1 MPLTSPSP
9 DLLLHP
15 HEADDG
21 REISL
26 GRCWLAI
33 FRSIPTSG
41 MGAIGSVMGTNPR
54 HIGTALFHSFA
65 QSRAPAP
72 PDLTQQI
79 HSLPGSKRPT
89 WAEAAPAAMM
99 MAGVVDALWS
109 FDRFFDEVMQ

>member
-15 HEADDG
+15 HEADGG
-21 REISL
+21 REVSL

-54 HIGTALFHSFA
+54 HIGTALFHSFE

-89 WAEAAPAAMM
+89 WAEASLAAM
-99 MAGVVDALWS
+99 MAGVVDTLWS